1 MSTTPNLQHNQQE
14 NQQALNE
21 QNINDFIKS
30 ILAPDSPGLNDL
42 GGNIFFDSTIHN
54 SGTVCIDGG
63 VSEAVSQQEKVEN
76 TKEGKKSEET
86 NFVTNKKEEEE
97 SKDEKENLT
106 ESFQKLDI
114 AQ

>member
-1 MSTTPNLQHNQQE
+1 M
-14 NQQALNE
+14 NE

-42 GGNIFFDSTIHN
+42 GSNIFFDSTTHN

-63 VSEAVSQQEKVEN
+63 VSEAVSQEEKVGDP
-76 TKEGKKSEET
+76 KESKKSEET
-86 NFVTNKKEEEE
+86 HFVTNKEEEEEE
-97 SKDEKENLT
+97 SKECQNGKENIT